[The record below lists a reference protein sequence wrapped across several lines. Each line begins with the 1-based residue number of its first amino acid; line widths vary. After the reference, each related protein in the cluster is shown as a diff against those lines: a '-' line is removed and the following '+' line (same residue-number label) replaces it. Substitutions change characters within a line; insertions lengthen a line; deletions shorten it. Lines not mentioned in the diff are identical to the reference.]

1 MSPAWSPSAKAHL
14 RRIRRAALG
23 INFRNYDPSGSS
35 PTDASGTVTLSCT
48 GVVSLLGTIDVASST
63 GTSSDPNARQM
74 AQAATRLNYN
84 LYIDSSRNAV
94 WGTGANGTNII
105 SAPLNGL
112 LVFNQSV
119 TVYGRIPGR
128 QWVNSG
134 VYADNVIVTITY

>member
-48 GVVSLLGTIDVASST
+48 GVASLLGTIDVAASP
-63 GTSSDPNARQM
+63 GTSGDPNARQM
-74 AQAATRLNYN
+74 AQ
-84 LYIDSSRNAV
+84 
-94 WGTGANGTNII
+94 GA
-105 SAPLNGL
+105 
-112 LVFNQSV
+112 NQSV